1 MLKLLARTSLV
12 VALAFAVGA
21 CSYKPRG
28 PRLATLASK
37 VPVENA
43 FISTPPGGP
52 QPIAIVEQ
60 RFSNGVLQEILLENP
75 TASAGENVLV
85 ARAFGP
91 MGDDRGMER
100 MPLDEPTTADIRR
113 EMRERFPGVAMT
125 ISETYVQNRFGP
137 FGFATGRLRNGVSC
151 IYAWQQIR
159 AKKSVL
165 FPGYRGA
172 VTWRLRFCDA
182 NATPRELLYLPYGL
196 NINVYFLQDNWNIYG
211 SNLPEPDPD
220 LGKLGAPMGPDK
232 VVEDLSMAPPAGYG
246 NYRRKTTTRRSSASA
261 ATVRRQE
268 PAVIDNEAAAGAA
281 VVPPPSETRNIRVPQ
296 PSSSSSVP
304 APQQTTPQVQRAPS
318 ISAPGVSQGIP
329 TPQGR
334 SNSASTPSSAIK
346 PTTRAPSIPAPTSAS
361 GAIPTPQSDASAGQ
375 TSDGVRRVG
384 PSTNFA
390 PAPQAPNTIR

>member
-1 MLKLLARTSLV
+1 MLKLLARTSLI
-12 VALAFAVGA
+12 VALALAVAA

-60 RFSNGVLQEILLENP
+60 RFYNGVLQEILLENP

-100 MPLDEPTTADIRR
+100 MPMDEPTTADIRR

-137 FGFATGRLRNGVSC
+137 FGFATGRLGNGVSC

-172 VTWRLRFCDA
+172 VTWRLRFCDRG
-182 NATPRELLYLPYGL
+182 ATPRELLYLPYGL
-196 NINVYFLQDNWNIYG
+196 NVNVYFLQDNWNIYG
-211 SNLPEPDPD
+211 KPPEPNPG
-220 LGKLGAPMGPDK
+220 LGELGAPMGPDK

-246 NYRRKTTTRRSSASA
+246 NYRSKPTRRSSSTRTSVKREAPKP
-261 ATVRRQE
+261 V
-268 PAVIDNEAAAGAA
+268 DNEAAAGAA
-281 VVPPPSETRNIRVPQ
+281 VVPPPSTAQSIRVTQ
-296 PSSSSSVP
+296 PSTSSVP
-304 APQQTTPQVQRAPS
+304 APRRTTTPQVQPAPS
-318 ISAPGVSQGIP
+318 ISAPTTSGSIP
-329 TPQGR
+329 RPG
-334 SNSASTPSSAIK
+334 TPSPTTPSTAIK
-346 PTTRAPSIPAPTSAS
+346 PTTRAPSIPAPTTS
-361 GAIPTPQSDASAGQ
+361 GSIPTPQSGGSSSGS
-375 TSDGVRRVG
+375 TSDGVRTVG
-384 PSTNFA
+384 PSTNLA
-390 PAPQAPNTIR
+390 PAPQAPNVIR